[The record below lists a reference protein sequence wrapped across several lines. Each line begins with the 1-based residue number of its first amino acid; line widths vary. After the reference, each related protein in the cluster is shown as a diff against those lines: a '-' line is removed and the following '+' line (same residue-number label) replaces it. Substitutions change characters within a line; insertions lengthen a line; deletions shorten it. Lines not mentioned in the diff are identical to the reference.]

1 LILTATGVDSP
12 GFDVVGHGGTA
23 AWGCGT
29 RVPDGRVSRRR
40 EGSYTGRIELGR
52 VIRSSTARSLRGNR

>member
-1 LILTATGVDSP
+1 LTATEVVSP
-12 GFDVVGHGGTA
+12 GLDVGGHGEIA

-40 EGSYTGRIELGR
+40 EGSYATVEY
-52 VIRSSTARSLRGNR
+52 S